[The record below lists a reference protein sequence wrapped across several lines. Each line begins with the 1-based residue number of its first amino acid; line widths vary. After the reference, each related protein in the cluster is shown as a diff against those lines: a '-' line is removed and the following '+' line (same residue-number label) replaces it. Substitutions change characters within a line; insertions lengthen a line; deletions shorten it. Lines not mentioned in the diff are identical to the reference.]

1 MTGDQFTALLAERLM
16 GWRVGPERFLK
27 GERRWTPR
35 WQFQPLRRLE
45 QALQLLERANG
56 QYTLTKAADGTYT
69 AQVAVG
75 DQAGSAAG
83 KSEAATIT
91 LALARA
97 LGIQVDS
104 PEDLV

>member
-1 MTGDQFTALLAERLM
+1 VSNDQFTAILAERIM

-45 QALQLLERANG
+45 QALRLLEKANG

-69 AQVAVG
+69 AQVTVR
-75 DQAGSAAG
+75 DSAASASG
-83 KSEAATIT
+83 KSDAAAISV
-91 LALARA
+91 ALAHA
-97 LGIQVDS
+97 LGIQVEL
-104 PEDLV
+104 PEDLA